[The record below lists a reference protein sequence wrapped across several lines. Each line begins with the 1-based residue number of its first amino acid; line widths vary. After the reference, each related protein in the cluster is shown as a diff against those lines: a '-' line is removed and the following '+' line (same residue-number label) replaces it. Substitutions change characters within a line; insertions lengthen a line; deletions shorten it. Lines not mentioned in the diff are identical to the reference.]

1 VTARGGGLRI
11 AVIGATGTM
20 GSDLLSVLEARSFP
34 LSELIPV
41 ATERSMGR
49 AVEFHGESIPVETE
63 LPSLRGLGLVFL
75 CLPGS
80 EALGWVQAALRAEV
94 PCIDLTGAM
103 ESAGG
108 APLLVANLQP
118 DPADLLQPVIAT
130 PAGPTLAWSLVLEPI
145 HRCAGLRRVIGTAF
159 EAVSGAGWAGV
170 ESLQAE
176 AIALF
181 GQREVPEPTVFPH
194 GIAFNCIPMVGE
206 AGQGAETKVEEAL
219 ARGLRRLLGTELPVA
234 VTAVRVPTF
243 SGSGASIAVEVAEEL
258 SAGELSELL
267 AKSPGVSLPGDAMR
281 SPTIREAVES
291 ETVLVGRIRR
301 DPSCERGLLFW
312 LAADPVRLAASNAV
326 QLAETRFHV
335 G

>member
-1 VTARGGGLRI
+1 
-11 AVIGATGTM
+11 VIGATGTV

-181 GQREVPEPTVFPH
+181 GQREVPEPTVLPH
-194 GIAFNCIPMVGE
+194 GIAFNHSHGGE
-206 AGQGAETKVEEAL
+206 AGGAETRSK
-219 ARGLRRLLGTELPVA
+219 RRWRAACAACSDRAPGGGDGGAGADL
-234 VTAVRVPTF
+234 
-243 SGSGASIAVEVAEEL
+243 SGAGSIAVEVAEEL
-258 SAGELSELL
+258 SAGS
-267 AKSPGVSLPGDAMR
+267 
-281 SPTIREAVES
+281 
-291 ETVLVGRIRR
+291 
-301 DPSCERGLLFW
+301 
-312 LAADPVRLAASNAV
+312 
-326 QLAETRFHV
+326 
-335 G
+335 